1 MLGEQDHSTVPEEA
15 TSEPRSATSDAELA
29 VAACRDPAAFEQL
42 YLRYADR
49 IFRFVVGQTGSTS
62 LAEDIAGET
71 MIAAFENLHRFD
83 PDLGSFAAWLFTI
96 ARRRTVDEQR
106 RLARLWRALSRRG
119 AEADSVDD
127 VLSAVVRSERAA
139 SLRAALNRL
148 PERDREVLLLR
159 YVAELSAP
167 EIAEMLGLSSGAVR
181 TRIHRALQRLSDE
194 LGDDD
199 VAG

>member
-119 AEADSVDD
+119 VEATCGGH
-127 VLSAVVRSERAA
+127 
-139 SLRAALNRL
+139 
-148 PERDREVLLLR
+148 PERDR
-159 YVAELSAP
+159 P
-167 EIAEMLGLSSGAVR
+167 VR
-181 TRIHRALQRLSDE
+181 TCVGSTGGPKSLAGAGSRGAAAALRRRALRARDR
-194 LGDDD
+194 
-199 VAG
+199 